1 MFFVLFRN
9 DNQFITVI
17 ITKYRPLELLLYT
30 IYLSLYLERFSV
42 IVVGR

>member
-17 ITKYRPLELLLYT
+17 ITKYRPLKLLLYT